1 MSGIIR
7 HMFDT
12 LPIVIAE
19 PPATA
24 AATDPV
30 TAPAVVV
37 DPEQAARQAREWA
50 DCSGAILAKL
60 VADAMPGVP
69 DLPDDLAGDQQ
80 IFDLIT
86 ANARVAA
93 WAAAN
98 QARLTALVHERARAE
113 HEAFGLTQPDG
124 AGTAAG
130 AAHGFDDDRFTSS
143 EIAANL
149 SMELG
154 LSLPVA
160 EREVTF
166 GLGLA
171 REEKVRLALAVG
183 RMDVAQARAVVE
195 ELSHLADPEV
205 REPVV
210 AAVVTDPQTP
220 GAAACWSKSS
230 APAANGSGTCHRP
243 SCGRSSGVRPG
254 AGTPSW
260 PRPGSRPPAP
270 DDTYGSS
277 PAATGWPTCSYTAPP
292 RCWPR
297 PTNTST

>member
-1 MSGIIR
+1 MLLRRSWSTPR
-7 HMFDT
+7 
-12 LPIVIAE
+12 
-19 PPATA
+19 
-24 AATDPV
+24 
-30 TAPAVVV
+30 
-37 DPEQAARQAREWA
+37 QAARRAREWA

-98 QARLTALVHERARAE
+98 QARLTALVHARARAE
-113 HEAFGLTQPDG
+113 HEAFGLTQRDG

-171 REEKVRLALAVG
+171 RDEKVRLALAVG

-195 ELSHLADPEV
+195 ELAHLADPEV

-210 AAVVTDPQTP
+210 AALVTDPQSP
-220 GAAACWSKSS
+220 GAAA
-230 APAANGSGTCHRP
+230 
-243 SCGRSSGVRPG
+243 G
-254 AGTPSW
+254 AGQ
-260 PRPGSRPPAP
+260 R
-270 DDTYGSS
+270 
-277 PAATGWPTCSYTAPP
+277 APP
-292 RCWPR
+292 RPQTTLGPATGRAAGDHPARGRAPGPRAGPDPARDRPRRTTRPVHPPPRRDGRPAPARPRRDRWPR